1 MLHQGDVLEGLY
13 QVLEEIGSGGS
24 GVIYKGYHLRL
35 QRYVV
40 IKRIRDE
47 VVDKINVRTEA
58 DILKRLKHTYL
69 PQVYDF
75 LVTDDGIYTV
85 IDYIEGWSLD
95 KYIDAGYQIEQKQII
110 RWTQQL
116 CEALVYLHGQ
126 TPPIIHSDIKPQN
139 IMITPQGNV
148 CLIDFN
154 ISLDGQSSSQ
164 ISGLSAGYAPP
175 EQYFNLAPEIDPQS
189 GRTTYRYHMKYP
201 LDARSDI
208 YSLGATLYHLMTLNR
223 PQIST
228 GPVTPITQWQLPYSQ
243 ALIEVVGKMME
254 PDPNRRYQTAAELLK
269 VFQDLRRLDKAYI
282 RHRRACNVTT
292 VVFAFLL
299 TASVLLSFLGFRQMG
314 VEKEEQYDGLVAE
327 GTALEENLDYEGAI
341 RRFDEAIDLFSTKL
355 PAYYHKLLTY
365 VRQGDYDACV
375 QYGRLILTNQ
385 GLTDA
390 MEEDP
395 QGAADIYFMIGNGW
409 FEKENYENAVQ
420 YYEQAVEYSEENPE
434 YFRDYAIALARMQ
447 RTSEAEE
454 LLDRAVELGL
464 ETDSVTLVR
473 AELLLA
479 QGSWQQAAEEFQ
491 KAANSTSD
499 ETLRQRAYILCARA
513 YRQGGE
519 VDEEI
524 RVLESGRNAVEATKT
539 GPILSALGNAYM
551 RRAQSQGGNLQADGE
566 SALECYEL
574 AMEKGNRSVELRL
587 NVAAAYQLLDEYS
600 QAKEVL
606 EELIEEVPEDYRPY
620 MRMALL
626 CAAQENELP
635 ENSRDYRE
643 TATYYEKATAYYQQ
657 AKTDGVSDPEMQVLE
672 STMQQI
678 IDGGWLS

>member
-1 MLHQGDVLEGLY
+1 MLRQGDVLEGLY

-110 RWTQQL
+110 RWAQQL

-513 YRQGGE
+513 YRQGGD

-606 EELIEEVPEDYRPY
+606 EELIEEAPEDYRPY

>member
-1 MLHQGDVLEGLY
+1 MLRQGDVLEGLY

-58 DILKRLKHTYL
+58 DILKRLKHSYL

-85 IDYIEGWSLD
+85 IDYVEGWSLD

-110 RWTQQL
+110 RWAQQL

-139 IMITPQGNV
+139 IMITPEGNV

-175 EQYFNLAPEIDPQS
+175 EQYFNLAPEVDLQS
-189 GRTTYRYHMKYP
+189 GRTTYRYHMQYP

-208 YSLGATLYHLMTLNR
+208 YSLGATLYHLMTLTR

-228 GPVTPITQWQLPYSQ
+228 GTVTPITQWQLPYSQ
-243 ALIEVVGKMME
+243 ALVEVVGKMMT
-254 PDPNRRYQTAAELLK
+254 PDPNLRYQTAEELLK

-282 RHRRACNVTT
+282 GHRRACNVTT
-292 VVFAFLL
+292 VLFAFLL
-299 TASVLLSFLGFRQMG
+299 TASALLSFFGFRQMG
-314 VEKEEQYDGLVAE
+314 VEKEEKYSGLVAE

-341 RRFDEAIDLFSTKL
+341 RRFDAAIDLFSTKL

-395 QGAADIYFMIGNGW
+395 KGAADIYFMIGNGW
-409 FEKENYENAVQ
+409 FEKENYENAVK

-447 RTSEAEE
+447 RMSEAEE
-454 LLDRAVELGL
+454 LLDRAIDLGL
-464 ETDSVTLVR
+464 KTDSVTLVR

-479 QGSWQQAAEEFQ
+479 QGSWQEAAEEFQ
-491 KAANSTSD
+491 KAANSTTD
-499 ETLRQRAYILCARA
+499 ETMRQRAYILCARA

-551 RRAQSQGGNLQADGE
+551 RRAQSEDGNLQADGE

-574 AMEKGNRSVELRL
+574 AIQKGNRSVELRL
-587 NVAAAYQLLDEYS
+587 NVAAVYQLLDEYS
-600 QAKEVL
+600 QAREVL
-606 EELIEEVPEDYRPY
+606 EELLEEAPTDYRPY

-626 CAAQENELP
+626 CAAQENQLP

-643 TATYYEKATAYYQQ
+643 TAEYYEKATAYYQQ